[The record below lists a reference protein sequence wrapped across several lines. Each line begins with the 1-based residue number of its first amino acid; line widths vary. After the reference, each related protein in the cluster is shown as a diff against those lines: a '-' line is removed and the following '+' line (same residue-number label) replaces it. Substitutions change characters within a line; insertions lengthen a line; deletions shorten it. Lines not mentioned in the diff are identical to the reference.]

1 MSLDWFGGW
10 SSGVT
15 DPGRGWIMGQS
26 SDLGLDGHTDLQY
39 LLGSSRLSPSIRDFC
54 LRPGRT
60 TSAGV
65 VPQSK
70 NPRLM
75 AGLAVLK
82 LVLTFLQKWSTCYLF
97 SKQHPCPESKL
108 NFFVC
113 FVLFNL
119 ESKIATLGR
128 DFGIVIC
135 IVIWARPVTCF
146 PPS

>member
-1 MSLDWFGGW
+1 MAEVQVSLILEEDGSWARALTLDWMDTLT
-10 SSGVT
+10 SSTCLVL
-15 DPGRGWIMGQS
+15 R
-26 SDLGLDGHTDLQY
+26 
-39 LLGSSRLSPSIRDFC
+39 RLSPSIRDFC